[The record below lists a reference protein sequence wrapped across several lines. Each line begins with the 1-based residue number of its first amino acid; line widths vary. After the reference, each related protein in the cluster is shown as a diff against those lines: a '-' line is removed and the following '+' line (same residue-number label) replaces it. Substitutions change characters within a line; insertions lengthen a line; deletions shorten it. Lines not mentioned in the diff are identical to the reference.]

1 MNIEI
6 VIRRQLQTRRT
17 VFQCMQISF
26 GVFDRGVALT
36 SLFPLLIATDFLYG
50 CSVTGAASGDFLARF
65 DNDTGTGPR
74 AEHRRDL
81 VRRAICSAGSA
92 RYRNND

>member
-1 MNIEI
+1 MNMES
-6 VIRRQLQTRRT
+6 VIRRQLQTRRIS
-17 VFQCMQISF
+17 FQRMQISL
-26 GVFDRGVALT
+26 GVFGRGLELT

-50 CSVTGAASGDFLARF
+50 GSVTGAASRDFLARF
-65 DNDTGTGPR
+65 DNDTGTGPL
-74 AEHRRDL
+74 AEHCRDL